1 MTTVLQNSNTGTD
14 VPLVTKISSVV
25 DEDVGDD
32 VDDVELLLDP
42 GGPPTLVVYDVQLQT
57 ELQN

>member
-1 MTTVLQNSNTGTD
+1 MLTTVSQISNTGTD

-32 VDDVELLLDP
+32 VELLMDP

>member
-1 MTTVLQNSNTGTD
+1 MLLTTVPQISNTGTD

-32 VDDVELLLDP
+32 VELLLDP
-42 GGPPTLVVYDVQLQT
+42 GRPTTLLVNDVQLQT